1 MPPADAAV
9 VAKTMGPNF
18 NKGGEWKGT
27 LNSAYLFF
35 NAARQ
40 GSTRIIQGLV
50 HPRMRWV
57 VGGIVLAGFAQDILN
72 RIGGDED
79 DNENGIPDYDEI
91 PDYVLRNN
99 IVIMDRFGV
108 LESVGVKKGYL
119 AIPMPLGFNAFYNIG
134 RNMSAAFSGS
144 PVRSVGSSLIDI
156 GATFADMYNPMGG
169 AEDISNF
176 VAPTI
181 MDPFVD
187 LWRNKDYAGNTIVPD
202 RMDVGGVPT
211 PDSQKYWSNTGPV
224 PVQIAE
230 WLNNLGGGDEV
241 RKGSIAGV
249 STDISPEAIQFWYDY
264 ATGSVGK
271 FAERVIG
278 LGVNVVRQDL
288 VAVEIGDIPFARRMA
303 GSVGN
308 RGNTELYYETAKEV
322 ATVAKQIKTFSEGG
336 RPEDIDRVRRI
347 VAEKPVEVRLI
358 KLFEDVQKGLQDL
371 RKKLR
376 DVRDNTA
383 IPEARRKEI
392 EKQIKEQQD
401 ALMARAN
408 AIYFEQ
414 KKAAQ

>member
-1 MPPADAAV
+1 
-9 VAKTMGPNF
+9 
-18 NKGGEWKGT
+18 
-27 LNSAYLFF
+27 
-35 NAARQ
+35 
-40 GSTRIIQGLV
+40 
-50 HPRMRWV
+50 
-57 VGGIVLAGFAQDILN
+57 
-72 RIGGDED
+72 
-79 DNENGIPDYDEI
+79 
-91 PDYVLRNN
+91 
-99 IVIMDRFGV
+99 
-108 LESVGVKKGYL
+108 
-119 AIPMPLGFNAFYNIG
+119 
-134 RNMSAAFSGS
+134 MSAAFSGS

-271 FAERVIG
+271 FMARAVGMGI
-278 LGVNVVRQDL
+278 NVVKQDFTD
-288 VAVEIGDIPFARRMA
+288 VEVGDIPFARRVV
-303 GSVGN
+303 GSVGQ
-308 RGNTELYYETAKEV
+308 RGNTERYYTIAQEV
-322 ATVAKQIKTFSEGG
+322 ATVAKQIKTFSEGS

-383 IPEARRKEI
+383 IPETRRKEI

-414 KKAAQ
+414 KKAAR